1 MLVVECWYAMLL
13 ISKFTNDVGVRT
25 CLGRSPH
32 MGAPPPLELY
42 QTSQI
47 VNHTTEQNLKSI
59 APTTMTVL
67 YKPTE
72 AISLLRPSLLLPR
85 IQPSS
90 IRRARAA
97 FSTTRNVQAT
107 PSFPGSPSPL
117 PPRKSITLTGDTGRV
132 RWNELSPGEK
142 VVRTTQQSFN
152 LVVVAVGVI
161 ATVRFLYFSLISG

>member
-1 MLVVECWYAMLL
+1 MQRFLV
-13 ISKFTNDVGVRT
+13 SKFKNDVGVRT

-32 MGAPPPLELY
+32 IQAPPLELY
-42 QTSQI
+42 QTSLI
-47 VNHTTEQNLKSI
+47 TKHTTKHNLIYI
-59 APTTMTVL
+59 ASATMTTL
-67 YKPTE
+67 YKPTV

-90 IRRARAA
+90 TRRTRAA

-152 LVVVAVGVI
+152 LVIVAVGII
-161 ATVRFLYFSLISG
+161 ATVRTL